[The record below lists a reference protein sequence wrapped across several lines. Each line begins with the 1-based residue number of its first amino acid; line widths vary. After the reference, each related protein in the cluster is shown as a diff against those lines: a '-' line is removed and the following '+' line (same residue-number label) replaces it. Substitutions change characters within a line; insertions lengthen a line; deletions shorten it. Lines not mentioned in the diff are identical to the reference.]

1 MKLKKKDEKMSSKD
15 KLETSTLTPWRKSI
29 LTMVKEN
36 IKKFKLRI
44 QPKQTKSRTYSKVLE
59 E

>member
-1 MKLKKKDEKMSSKD
+1 MSSKN

-36 IKKFKLRI
+36 ITKFKLRI
-44 QPKQTKSRTYSKVLE
+44 QPKQTKSRTYSKVSE
-59 E
+59 A

>member
-1 MKLKKKDEKMSSKD
+1 MSSKN

-36 IKKFKLRI
+36 LRNL
-44 QPKQTKSRTYSKVLE
+44 S
-59 E
+59 